1 MPVFTRLRRPT
12 RTTGPART
20 TEPPR
25 TAEEN
30 PRGEGHPHPPPAEE
44 TEARRG
50 EETSKKPALR
60 LLRTLRTR
68 CARLRAE
75 HPRAAR
81 AARWTLHGLSA
92 ALIVGAL
99 LLPNTAGALRPNRF
113 TRIPAE
119 AIVGAVLLLALPRRP
134 RIVAAA
140 LYGAGIAVLT
150 VLNVLDIGFN
160 EYLGRGFN
168 VVLDWGLLD
177 DAQHYVEDS
186 MGGATATATAVGAVL
201 LALLLVVVTALA
213 AVRLSGLLDRHRAR
227 AARGALIA
235 GTVWITC
242 AALGVQISGVPVAS
256 DRAAAALK
264 VQGKRV
270 RDTLRDEA
278 AFEKVA
284 RTDPFAGTPSDRL
297 LPGLRGKDVLIT
309 FIESY
314 GRTALEDPVIAPGVT
329 GTLDTGTESL
339 AEAGFAARSGW
350 LTSSTFGGSSWL
362 GHSTALSG
370 LWIDNQQR
378 YRTAT
383 ASDRLTLTKA
393 FGKSGAWDT
402 VGIMP
407 GVQKGWP
414 EAEWY
419 GLDTVYDAF
428 GMGYRGPKF
437 SWSTMPDQYALE
449 AFQRLEHG
457 RKRDGGKNLMAE
469 IILTSSHQP
478 WAPVPEMVGW
488 DELGDGS
495 VFGPVQKAG
504 KQPGDI
510 MADTTKSRQEYGRS
524 VEYSVTALTQWLE
537 RYGTED
543 TVLVFL
549 GDHQPIARVSGLRAS
564 RDVPVTIVAKDPAVL
579 DQVAD
584 WNWTEGLRPDRDA
597 PVWRM
602 DAFRDRFLKAYG
614 SVPHPAGD

>member
-1 MPVFTRLRRPT
+1 MPVFTRLRRP
-12 RTTGPART
+12 ART
-20 TEPPR
+20 TEPAR

-30 PRGEGHPHPPPAEE
+30 PREEGHPPPPPPSEEE
-44 TEARRG
+44 TGEPRG
-50 EETSKKPALR
+50 EGEEAPGKLALR
-60 LLRTLRTR
+60 AR
-68 CARLRAE
+68 CARLRDE

-81 AARWTLHGLSA
+81 AARRTLHGLAA
-92 ALIVGAL
+92 ALILGAL
-99 LLPNTAGALRPNRF
+99 LLPNHAGALRPSRF

-119 AIVGAVLLLALPRRP
+119 AIAGAVLMLALPRRP

-140 LYGAGIAVLT
+140 LYGAGLAVLT

-160 EYLGRGFN
+160 EYLGRSFN

-177 DAQHYVEDS
+177 DARHYVEDS
-186 MGGATATATAVGAVL
+186 MGGATATAAGVGAVL
-201 LALLLVVVTALA
+201 LALLLVAVMALA
-213 AVRLSGLLDRHRAR
+213 AVRLGGLLARHRAR

-242 AALGVQISGVPVAS
+242 TALGLQVSGVPVAS
-256 DRAAAALK
+256 DRAATALK

-278 AFEKVA
+278 AFERVA

-329 GTLDTGTESL
+329 ATLDAGTGSL

-383 ASDRLTLTKA
+383 ASDRLTLTGA

-402 VGIMP
+402 VGVMP
-407 GVQKGWP
+407 GVRKSWP

-478 WAPVPEMVGW
+478 WAPVPEMVDW

-495 VFGPVQKAG
+495 VFGPIRKAG
-504 KQPGDI
+504 RRPGDI
-510 MADTTKSRQEYGRS
+510 MADTTASRREYGRS

-537 RYGTED
+537 RYGTDD

-549 GDHQPIARVSGLRAS
+549 GDHQPIARVSGVRAS
-564 RDVPVTIVAKDPAVL
+564 RDVPVTIVARDPEVL
-579 DQVAD
+579 DKVAD